1 MFRIELLKT
10 IKSLKIP
17 RELKTQMSNRVG
29 NICAFL
35 DNLKKSLQK
44 CIDVYR

>member
-17 RELKTQMSNRVG
+17 RELKTNVQSRGKYLRV
-29 NICAFL
+29 
-35 DNLKKSLQK
+35 S
-44 CIDVYR
+44 R